1 MIKPEL
7 SYNFV
12 QVCKEVGDFVEVTYR
27 ITNEYNETIQE
38 FAEDEGEHA
47 YKTWWMY
54 LTEEEKEL
62 WNDYELECEV
72 AAECAQEDLWSRI
85 NGC

>member
-38 FAEDEGEHA
+38 FAEDEHHA
-47 YKTWWMY
+47 RDMFERRHPGVKIV
-54 LTEEEKEL
+54 
-62 WNDYELECEV
+62 DV
-72 AAECAQEDLWSRI
+72 VDRGCAF
-85 NGC
+85 